1 MGQTEKLWESEGEV
15 MPGKWMGSSQKNMAD
30 GAGHGGGEAGG
41 APRKLS
47 KVVVNQGRRRKR
59 MEGRL
64 GVAAPVGLVTG
75 RGRLAAMLSKALQ

>member
-1 MGQTEKLWESEGEV
+1 
-15 MPGKWMGSSQKNMAD
+15 MGSSQKNMVD

-47 KVVVNQGRRRKR
+47 KAVVNQGRRRKR

-75 RGRLAAMLSKALQ
+75 

>member
-1 MGQTEKLWESEGEV
+1 ME
-15 MPGKWMGSSQKNMAD
+15 GSSQKNMVNC
-30 GAGHGGGEAGG
+30 AGHSGGEVGG

-47 KVVVNQGRRRKR
+47 KAVVNQGRRRKR

-75 RGRLAAMLSKALQ
+75 